1 MDLKNEI
8 KLAWEACIKEDY
20 EPLRINSERSLQA
33 SFWAQL
39 NKRLKPKDDWLM
51 FIEPGLKVEG
61 HGKCFPDIVICDTQ
75 KAVAVIELKYQPR
88 KQPDCEKDIGTLDWI
103 NKHRKKLHF
112 KNVRHDKPDMIRKYE
127 LSDDL
132 LLVWAGV
139 HLPMT
144 TAFKE
149 LLQQKEWKDSFMSLH
164 ENTKKIMKRG

>member
-1 MDLKNEI
+1 MNLKNEI

-39 NKRLKPKDDWLM
+39 NERLKPKDDWLM

-103 NKHRKKLHF
+103 YTHHKEIRF
-112 KNVRHDKPDMIRKYE
+112 KNVRHDQPDKIKTYT
-127 LSDDL
+127 LADDL
-132 LLVWAGV
+132 LFVWAGV
-139 HLPMT
+139 HLPMLKE
-144 TAFKE
+144 FKE
-149 LLQQKEWKDSFMSLH
+149 LLHEYEWKSNFMPLH
-164 ENTKKIMKRG
+164 KPTNKRQ